1 MRISDWSSDVCSS
14 DLCFLLDPYPDS
26 LKCVSEAQRK
36 VVTIAQRVVRAP
48 AGEDG
53 VVDARRQRFGDV
65 DRGAEIILLSSFDD
79 VLDRIRRRAVD
90 VPLHAELWPEGP
102 AKDHIVV
109 FADDDGAITPCELV
123 GKTAGLPVRIQGR
136 EIIGPLLVLADAVMR
151 AIRIAGFQ
159 LQPGK
164 IWQVVDQIGR
174 AHV

>member
-14 DLCFLLDPYPDS
+14 DL
-26 LKCVSEAQRK
+26 RK
-36 VVTIAQRVVRAP
+36 VVTIARRVVRAP

-65 DRGAEIILLSSFDD
+65 DRGAESILLSSFDE

-136 EIIGPLLVLADAVMR
+136 EIIRSEEHTSELQSLMLISYAVFCLKTQTKQTYSYNR
-151 AIRIAGFQ
+151 
-159 LQPGK
+159 
-164 IWQVVDQIGR
+164 
-174 AHV
+174 